1 MVRQIDEI
9 DQVAASLRA
18 KVAAGVAITLAEF
31 DRSQRDAA
39 IRSDLVRQQVALRA
53 GKSTSPVDVDE
64 SVVLFVERERGGLRP

>member
-39 IRSDLVRQQVALRA
+39 IRSDLVRQQVAL
-53 GKSTSPVDVDE
+53 S
-64 SVVLFVERERGGLRP
+64 